1 MRKGTDMRKK
11 LQNMLFEFCYIL
23 EIAISCVIG
32 IAAVILCIR
41 LFWEMINST
50 VFGSGDDVL
59 VNVLDGAM
67 TLAIGVELIKMLCKH
82 TSETIV
88 EVLMFAIAKQLVVQH
103 TTPLENLITVATIA
117 GLFAIRKFL
126 FRKEDK
132 ISGKGWRR
140 KNKKAIHE
148 GENENENVSGI

>member
-1 MRKGTDMRKK
+1 MKK
-11 LQNMLFEFCYIL
+11 VRDVMFEFCHIL
-23 EIAISCVIG
+23 EIAISVIIG
-32 IAAVILCIR
+32 IAAVILCVR
-41 LFWEMINST
+41 LFWQMINST
-50 VFGSGDDVL
+50 VFGSGDEVL
-59 VNVLDGAM
+59 TEVLDGAM

-88 EVLMFAIAKQLVVQH
+88 EVLMFAIAKQLVVMH
-103 TTPLENLITVATIA
+103 TTPLENLLTVATIA

-140 KNKKAIHE
+140 KNKKTVKEEVIV
-148 GENENENVSGI
+148 NENV